1 MFFKIG
7 ILKHFSNFTGKHLC
21 RSLFLNVAGLKAC
34 NCTKKKLQ
42 NRCFPVKFAKFLR
55 TTLAATSEFCSSSC
69 IITVSV
75 TITRFISNECI
86 KVNAWSIVWYYI
98 HSKIMIKL
106 ASQQKF
112 QNCASIC
119 TFVAPGFSNMVSF
132 RSVRVFLNFKISFIR
147 KHKFFYWW
155 DMYAM
160 KLKYWGKNSSW
171 IISCSMKCSWN
182 CISWNALKVKFP
194 SVYLL

>member
-69 IITVSV
+69 IITASVS
-75 TITRFISNECI
+75 ITRFISNECI
-86 KVNAWSIVWYYI
+86 KVNTWSIVWYYI
-98 HSKIMIKL
+98 NSKIM
-106 ASQQKF
+106 
-112 QNCASIC
+112 
-119 TFVAPGFSNMVSF
+119 
-132 RSVRVFLNFKISFIR
+132 
-147 KHKFFYWW
+147 
-155 DMYAM
+155 M
-160 KLKYWGKNSSW
+160 KLVNRSSKNVSAYALLSLLSFQTWFHSDPFQYFW
-171 IISCSMKCSWN
+171 ISRYLLSVNTSFFIDETCMQWN
-182 CISWNALKVKFP
+182 LNTKVKIVHELFHVSWNAPETVIHEMLWK
-194 SVYLL
+194 

>member
-42 NRCFPVKFAKFLR
+42 HRCFPVKFAKFLR
-55 TTLAATSEFCSSSC
+55 KTLTATSEFCSSSC

-132 RSVRVFLNFKISFIR
+132 RSLGYFWISRYLLFVNISFFI
-147 KHKFFYWW
+147 
-155 DMYAM
+155 DETCMQ
-160 KLKYWGKNSSW
+160 
-171 IISCSMKCSWN
+171 WN
-182 CISWNALKVKFP
+182 LNTEVKIVHELFHVPWNVPETVFHEMLWK
-194 SVYLL
+194 